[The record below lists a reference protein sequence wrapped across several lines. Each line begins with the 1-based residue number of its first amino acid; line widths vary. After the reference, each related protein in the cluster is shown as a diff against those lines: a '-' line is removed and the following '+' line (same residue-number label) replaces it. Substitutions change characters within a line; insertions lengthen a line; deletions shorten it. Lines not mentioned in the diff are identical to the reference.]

1 MARRNLG
8 FANPSGFMFVSRL
21 VSSAKPITNVTPEG
35 FGDSVFKWDI
45 TFYVENQVSVG
56 CSSVALCGGMAD
68 VPARLREPQPPV
80 IWTSYGRGP
89 VKRACGRTVRGPV
102 NSP

>member
-21 VSSAKPITNVTPEG
+21 VPSAKPITNVTSEG

-45 TFYVENQVSVG
+45 TFYVENNQISVVVDISWG
-56 CSSVALCGGMAD
+56 FR
-68 VPARLREPQPPV
+68 ARSLRFFE
-80 IWTSYGRGP
+80 TAR
-89 VKRACGRTVRGPV
+89 RAWF
-102 NSP
+102 

>member
-21 VSSAKPITNVTPEG
+21 VPNAEPITNVTPEG

-45 TFYVENQVSVG
+45 TFYVENQVSVVVIFSGKPGGG
-56 CSSVALCGGMAD
+56 C
-68 VPARLREPQPPV
+68 PH
-80 IWTSYGRGP
+80 
-89 VKRACGRTVRGPV
+89 
-102 NSP
+102 